1 MVLHDN
7 PYAGVQDKMSSPP
20 TPAIFSQAIFFG
32 VVLILKTSV
41 NCWPIF
47 FAMNACCAISYNLNP
62 LHLNCAWLVIGSILT
77 CTN

>member
-47 FAMNACCAISYNLNP
+47 L
-62 LHLNCAWLVIGSILT
+62 L
-77 CTN
+77 